1 MFALMQKTL
10 VEYVCLKLP
19 IYVLSMCTFDLW
31 TSKGPHNVFGV
42 IVNFMLMNWE
52 PKHITISLFQASYTI
67 NATMA
72 FQFLQLLTSFS
83 YLEGVAYVK
92 DEEVNL

>member
-10 VEYVCLKLP
+10 MEYVCLKLP
-19 IYVLSMCTFDLW
+19 TYVLSMCTFDLW
-31 TSKGPHNVFGV
+31 MNKGPCNVFVV
-42 IVNFMLMNWE
+42 IVNFMLKNWE
-52 PKHITISLFQASYTI
+52 PKHVTINLFQAFYTI

-83 YLEGVAYVK
+83 YLEGLA
-92 DEEVNL
+92 